1 MLKNSKTDWGSVSK
15 SFHWLTLLLLIA
27 LFTLGWIMVDMAFS
41 PNKFKF
47 YSWHK
52 SLGMIVL
59 ALTALRLSWRWV
71 NRVPKHADN
80 KLEQFIANTAHN
92 GLYAL
97 LFAIPLTGWLMSSAA
112 GLTVNVFGLFEVPN
126 LIAPNKEL
134 VEFFHE
140 VHEWLGWALL
150 GLVGVHAGAAI
161 YHHIARKDD
170 VLARM
175 TPCGRRLLGR
185 PLKKENPHD

>member
-80 KLEQFIANTAHN
+80 KLEQVYCQYGPQRFVRSPLCHSSYWLANE
-92 GLYAL
+92 
-97 LFAIPLTGWLMSSAA
+97 FSRWL
-112 GLTVNVFGLFEVPN
+112 N
-126 LIAPNKEL
+126 
-134 VEFFHE
+134 
-140 VHEWLGWALL
+140 
-150 GLVGVHAGAAI
+150 
-161 YHHIARKDD
+161 R
-170 VLARM
+170 
-175 TPCGRRLLGR
+175 
-185 PLKKENPHD
+185 